1 MHCTRNGWSLPWK
14 AENVRKYE
22 IYQGSVRKLSRTQVN
37 RKCNQKNYLGELG
50 KLLGDWFWAMC
61 QDIFSLLSHILIVV
75 TNSYDLCDFF
85 EDNASCLF

>member
-1 MHCTRNGWSLPWK
+1 VHCTRNGWSLPWK

-22 IYQGSVRKLSRTQVN
+22 IYQGSVRNLSRTQVN
-37 RKCNQKNYLGELG
+37 RKCHQKNYLGELG

>member
-1 MHCTRNGWSLPWK
+1 MSP
-14 AENVRKYE
+14 
-22 IYQGSVRKLSRTQVN
+22 
-37 RKCNQKNYLGELG
+37 KNYLGELG

-85 EDNASCLF
+85 EDNASSLF